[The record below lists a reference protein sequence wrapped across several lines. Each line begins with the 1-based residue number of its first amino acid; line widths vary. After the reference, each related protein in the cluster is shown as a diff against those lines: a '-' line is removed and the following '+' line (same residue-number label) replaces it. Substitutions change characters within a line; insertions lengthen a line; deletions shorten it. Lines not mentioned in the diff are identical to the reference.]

1 MIEAI
6 HFFSYCHL
14 LMFLFCPINN
24 HYIFVYLLREIKKVS
39 DFGEVKG
46 EKGEEKRKGGG
57 GGRFGV
63 FFSPLFLMD
72 FMSFS

>member
-1 MIEAI
+1 MLPL
-6 HFFSYCHL
+6 FFFFFFVSGVVVV
-14 LMFLFCPINN
+14 FLIY
-24 HYIFVYLLREIKKVS
+24 YIFVYLLREIKKVS

-72 FMSFS
+72 FMRFS